1 MMHPH
6 SARRNLP
13 ALAKGREQLL
23 YIPLALKDGIGKLLT
38 LKAFGE
44 KTEWGEIASLN
55 QPA

>member
-6 SARRNLP
+6 SYRRNLP